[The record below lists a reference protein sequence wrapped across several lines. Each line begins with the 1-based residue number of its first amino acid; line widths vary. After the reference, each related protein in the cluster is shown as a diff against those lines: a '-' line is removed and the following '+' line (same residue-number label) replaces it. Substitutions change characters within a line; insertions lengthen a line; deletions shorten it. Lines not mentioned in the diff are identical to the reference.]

1 MININ
6 SILITASIALVL
18 GVGSSLVAYKEG
30 YKKAHNEVSLVF
42 QEYKLAAEKEY
53 NNALEDN
60 IRLKGL
66 IEHNQMVARLDKE
79 KELERTRSYYRNLL
93 SSLQQRAERPPAPS
107 SSTDS
112 NTDAATSDAG
122 GKGSTGKELYRED
135 GEFLA
140 GEAASAD
147 ILKQG
152 LIECRRRYDDLYNE
166 LQSVPNRNNPNQ

>member
-6 SILITASIALVL
+6 TTLIGIAVALTLVVA
-18 GVGSSLVAYKEG
+18 GGLVTYREG
-30 YKKAHNEVSLVF
+30 YKKGHNEVSLVF
-42 QEYKLAAEKEY
+42 EQYKLDAERSYTK
-53 NNALEDN
+53 ALEDN
-60 IRLKGL
+60 ANLKSL
-66 IEHNQMVARLDKE
+66 IEHEQMVARLDKE
-79 KELERTRSYYRNLL
+79 KALERTRSYYRNLL
-93 SSLQQRAERPPAPS
+93 SSLQQRPERPSTSEPS
-107 SSTDS
+107 SDS
-112 NTDAATSDAG
+112 NTNATTPDTG

-152 LIECRRRYDDLYNE
+152 LIECRRRYDDLYNQ